1 MNNFYLIFLM
11 LKISFQRSTFMILAK
26 DYYDIGCNR
35 FTVKGMPDMRI
46 KENKILF
53 GENGFD
59 FKSIQ
64 KKALEKEILQFK
76 SKN

>member
-1 MNNFYLIFLM
+1 MS
-11 LKISFQRSTFMILAK
+11 KISFQRSTFMISAK

-64 KKALEKEILQFK
+64 KNALEKEILQFK
-76 SKN
+76 NKI